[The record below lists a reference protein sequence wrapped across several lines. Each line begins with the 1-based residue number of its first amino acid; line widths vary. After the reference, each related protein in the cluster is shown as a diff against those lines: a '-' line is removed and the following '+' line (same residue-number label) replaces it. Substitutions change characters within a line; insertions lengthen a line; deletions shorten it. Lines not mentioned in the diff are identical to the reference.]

1 MYTSTQRIE
10 ITTRPSDY
18 FFTAIPEAYCRVGV
32 DARHGGWALYAR
44 QAGRGGFIPRWS
56 VIEVLESNG
65 LTKKE
70 NVVQQV
76 TNLLVSDIIAQVSD
90 VLEGVEGRG

>member
-1 MYTSTQRIE
+1 
-10 ITTRPSDY
+10 
-18 FFTAIPEAYCRVGV
+18 
-32 DARHGGWALYAR
+32 
-44 QAGRGGFIPRWS
+44 
-56 VIEVLESNG
+56 VLESNG

>member
-1 MYTSTQRIE
+1 
-10 ITTRPSDY
+10 
-18 FFTAIPEAYCRVGV
+18 
-32 DARHGGWALYAR
+32 
-44 QAGRGGFIPRWS
+44 
-56 VIEVLESNG
+56 VLEING

-90 VLEGVEGRG
+90 LSGGADGKG